1 MIEKTP
7 LISIIINTHNDVEYI
22 EEAID
27 SALNQTYQNFEIIL
41 YDNASE
47 KKVFD
52 VAQKYK
58 DKIIYRRSES
68 FLTLG
73 AARNA
78 AIAESKGEFITFL
91 DADDIFF
98 PQKLEMQL
106 PLFSDPEVG
115 LVYSNTSHLIK
126 KESSWVDEVLH
137 MKPMPDGYIF
147 SDLLKGNFIPFNT
160 AVIKRTVLT
169 DDSSK
174 WFNESFDFC
183 TDYDLFLRISYKYKV
198 KYVNEPLGKWR
209 IHGSNY
215 TFKKPHLI
223 SAERYLMIPR
233 VLDYEPELFDKYKK
247 EMNCFVA
254 EIFLDMSRYFM
265 HVGQRYK
272 AILCVL
278 NALMNDLNS
287 KNFRVLMHYLL
298 PFIKKIRTK
307 P

>member
-22 EEAID
+22 EEAIN
-27 SALNQTYQNFEIIL
+27 SALNQTYQDFEIIL

-58 DKIIYRRSES
+58 DKLIYRRSES

-78 AIAESKGEFITFL
+78 AIAESKGKFITFL
-91 DADDIFF
+91 DADDIFL
-98 PQKLEMQL
+98 PQKLEMQT

-115 LVYSNTSHLIK
+115 LVYSNTFHLIK
-126 KESSWVDEVLH
+126 NNDSWVDEKLYDQ
-137 MKPMPDGYIF
+137 PMPDGNIF
-147 SDLLKGNFIPFNT
+147 SNLLKRNFIPFNT
-160 AVIKRTVLT
+160 AFIKRTVLT
-169 DDSSK
+169 SDKSK

-183 TDYDLFLRISYKYKV
+183 TDYDLFLRIGYKYKV
-198 KYVNEPLGKWR
+198 KYINEPLGKWR

-215 TFKKPHLI
+215 TFTKPHLI

-233 VLDYEPELFDKYKK
+233 ILDYEPELFDKYKK

-254 EIFLDMSRYFM
+254 EIFLDMSRYFIDI
-265 HVGQRYK
+265 GQRYR
-272 AILCVL
+272 AITCVL
-278 NALMNDLNS
+278 NALMNDLSS
-287 KNFRVLMHYLL
+287 KNFRILMHYLFL
-298 PFIKKIRTK
+298 GIKNKI
-307 P
+307 